1 MIIMNNI
8 CNNTKNGSPSRG
20 ILKCP
25 KCGEFLTPADL
36 EVYAKC
42 PFCDYPFQRNACLED
57 FVISPVVNRWMA
69 HVHNQFPHD

>member
-1 MIIMNNI
+1 MKDLCKNS
-8 CNNTKNGSPSRG
+8 KNGKPAHG

-25 KCGEFLTPADL
+25 KCGELLAPADL

-42 PFCDYPFQRNACLED
+42 PFCDYAFQRDACLED

-69 HVHNQFPHD
+69 HANNQFPRD